1 MLRTIEKYG
10 DVVIQKVYSNSGD
23 VIAYQAGIPG
33 DVKTITRCSSLAE
46 ARDAIGVHIN
56 PPQSVTKP
64 KMANPQNQKGYRAD
78 RR

>member
-10 DVVIQKVYSNSGD
+10 DAVIQKVYSAKGD

-33 DVKTITRCSSLAE
+33 DASSITRCSSLAE
-46 ARDAIGVHIN
+46 ARDVIGVHIN
-56 PPQSVTKP
+56 PPQFLTKP
-64 KMANPQNQKGYRAD
+64 KSECPQNQKGYRAD